1 MKDPVFI
8 QQQVYKGIEVIEK
21 VNGELS

>member
-8 QQQVYKGIEVIEK
+8 QQQIQKGIEVIEK